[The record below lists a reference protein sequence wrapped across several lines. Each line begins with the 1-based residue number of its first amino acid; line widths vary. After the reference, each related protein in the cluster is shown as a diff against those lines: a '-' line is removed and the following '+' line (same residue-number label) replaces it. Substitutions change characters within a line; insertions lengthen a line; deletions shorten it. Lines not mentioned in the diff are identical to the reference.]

1 MLQSFF
7 APSLPGKALPKDYVM
22 LPRSIAPSLPGKA
35 LSNKIISYSHDP
47 SLPCCLPN
55 LYVTKFCPKNM
66 LCSKAPSLHCCQ
78 ASLLFWTWWKIVK
91 CVRKGGKSITVCPA
105 ITILL
110 GAKSDFVTMLF
121 GRRLKE
127 TDCLLLAFSAA
138 TIFPCHHL
146 QPIFVLEKAHFI
158 NAFYKCI
165 L

>member
-1 MLQSFF
+1 MILRSV
-7 APSLPGKALPKDYVM
+7 AACPS
-22 LPRSIAPSLPGKA
+22 
-35 LSNKIISYSHDP
+35 
-47 SLPCCLPN
+47 
-55 LYVTKFCPKNM
+55 YVTKFCPKNM

-146 QPIFVLEKAHFI
+146 QPIFVLENAHFI
-158 NAFYKCI
+158 SAFYKCSTCALESGNFSNSLYI
-165 L
+165 V